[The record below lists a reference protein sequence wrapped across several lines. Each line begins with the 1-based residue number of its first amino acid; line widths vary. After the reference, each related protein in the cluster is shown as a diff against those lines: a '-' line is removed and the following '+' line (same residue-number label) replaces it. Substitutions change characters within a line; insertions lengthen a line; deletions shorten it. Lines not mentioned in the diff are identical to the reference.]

1 MPSMDEIALIAG
13 AMRWAIVGTA
23 SCLVAFGLSL
33 ATVSLAQ
40 DGPIKPV
47 AEDWNREW
55 FVDRAEQDAFMGA
68 LKQSAADNPEM
79 HGSVMLI
86 HDMITGQPL
95 GATGQRF
102 GVMSS
107 EMGLLANDDF
117 RSELDISATQYAELQ
132 KRQTEW
138 MEELRRDLSAADRSD
153 LGAWLRDMQQRQQ
166 AAQVSLESILLPHQ
180 QRRLQQAIWE
190 QQLQRR
196 SLATLLSEA
205 PLKDTLEVTDRQA
218 SAMLELEAK
227 LEEEIAAEVAR
238 LRIAARRKVLGQ
250 LNRSQQT
257 QVERLLGP
265 ALESVPSEK
274 PLQKRPEK
282 RPVEEQQPIKGD
294 QGKFEA
300 REKR

>member
-1 MPSMDEIALIAG
+1 MSSHHGNSITLVTV
-13 AMRWAIVGTA
+13 RWVVLTA
-23 SCLVAFGLSL
+23 SAFGLIA
-33 ATVSLAQ
+33 ATLLPAAALAQ
-40 DGPIKPV
+40 EVASKPV
-47 AEDWNREW
+47 QQDFNREW

-68 LKQSAADNPEM
+68 LKQSAADNPEL

-86 HDMITGQPL
+86 HDLVTGQPL
-95 GATGQRF
+95 GATSQRF

-107 EMGLLANDDF
+107 EMGLLANEDF
-117 RSELDISATQYAELQ
+117 RSELDISASQYAELQ
-132 KRQTEW
+132 KRQSEW

-180 QRRLQQAIWE
+180 QRRMQQALWE
-190 QQLQRR
+190 QQLRRR

-218 SAMLELEAK
+218 TAMLELEAK

-250 LNRSQQT
+250 LSRSQQT
-257 QVERLLGP
+257 EVERLLGP
-265 ALESVPSEK
+265 ALESVPVDKPLVGRPQKRAVGEK
-274 PLQKRPEK
+274 PPVKGEPEK
-282 RPVEEQQPIKGD
+282 SAAKENR
-294 QGKFEA
+294 
-300 REKR
+300 